1 MCTYHI
7 KLSVICAHTMNSTYI
22 VRRRLNRE
30 VQKKHSLKIKVYK
43 DSLINGLSMARKKKE
58 DTPKEQEVHVS
69 APEPVLPVPE
79 LLDQPELNIGMVGHV
94 DHGKTTLVQT
104 LSGKWT
110 DTHSEE
116 IKRGITIRLGYADV
130 SIYTCETCQG
140 ADTYSVS
147 PTCPVCKNPTKQTLK
162 ISLVDAP
169 GHESLMATML
179 CGANIMDGAL
189 LLVAANETCPQPQT
203 DEHLTALEIIGIKN
217 LVVLQNKIDL
227 VSEEQ
232 AKKNYAEIKTFLKG
246 TRYEDSPIVP
256 ISAFH
261 NVNIDT
267 LLQTIVEKFE
277 RPKRDVTQKPLFFVA
292 RSFDT
297 NKPGTTP
304 KDLHGGVI
312 GGTLKQGILRTG
324 DTIEIRPGYEVEEK
338 NQKIWKPLRTKIVSL
353 MSGGKKV
360 EAIGPGGSSA
370 IMTELDPSIVKSD
383 KLVGSVVSQTGKL
396 PPVWSTLKLE
406 PHLLTRVVGAKDK
419 LVVDP
424 VKMNEILMLNV
435 NSAATVGVVRE
446 LGKNLVV
453 CTLKRPVCAEIGSR
467 TTISRRVG
475 QRWRLIGYGVIKE

>member
-1 MCTYHI
+1 MT
-7 KLSVICAHTMNSTYI
+7 
-22 VRRRLNRE
+22 
-30 VQKKHSLKIKVYK
+30 
-43 DSLINGLSMARKKKE
+43 RKKKE
-58 DTPKEQEVHVS
+58 ETQKEEPEQQPSEQTLP
-69 APEPVLPVPE
+69 APEVF
-79 LLDQPELNIGMVGHV
+79 DQPELNIGMVGHV

-130 SIYTCETCQG
+130 SIYKCEHCQG
-140 ADTYSVS
+140 PDAYSVS
-147 PTCPVCKNPTKQTLK
+147 PTCPVCKNPAKQTLK

-217 LVVLQNKIDL
+217 LIVLQNKIDL
-227 VSEEQ
+227 VSEDQ

-246 TRYEDSPIVP
+246 TTYENAPIIP

-261 NVNIDT
+261 NINIDM
-267 LLQTIVEKFE
+267 LIYTIVEQFE
-277 RPKRDVTQKPLFFVA
+277 RPKRDASQKPLFFVA

-304 KDLHGGVI
+304 KDLNGGVI

-338 NQKIWKPLRTKIVSL
+338 NQKIWKPLRTKITSL

-360 EAIGPGGSSA
+360 ETIGPGGSSA

-383 KLVGSVVSQTGKL
+383 KLVGSVVSHTGKL

-406 PHLLTRVVGAKDK
+406 PHLLNRVVGAKDK
-419 LVVDP
+419 LIVDP
-424 VKMNEILMLNV
+424 IKMNEILMLNV

-453 CTLKRPVCAEIGSR
+453 CTLKRPVCAEISGR
-467 TTISRRVG
+467 ATISRRVG
-475 QRWRLIGYGVIKE
+475 QRWRLIGYGLIKE